1 MSERQLSKFI
11 ERLDKKISDAKIA
24 AKLDK
29 KSEDEKEDLYKQI
42 EKREQ
47 ARLILQKKVDGSKQ

>member
-11 ERLDKKISDAKIA
+11 ERLDKISDAKIA